1 MTVLEKAK
9 KSVLEAARLLREKPF
24 ESTLAERYFLL
35 NEALDTVKDLP
46 QPLQMGK
53 GLCYILGRASLPIA
67 EHDLLLGRFDD
78 HVPTEEEQARLEKI
92 WSAETNPIVK
102 FNWGHTTLDTETLVN
117 IGISGYIARAEKRI
131 AEVKADASE
140 ELLSYLEGVKYTFEA
155 VRNYIKRYGEAAEKA
170 GLIDCAQV
178 CFSLVKGAPQTF
190 REALQLILF
199 VYNVYL
205 IYAGNEVACLNVGR
219 LDDVLLKLYLK
230 DLEKGMLTEELA
242 GCFIDDFSAKMS
254 LHLGRGEHQMGYLN
268 PDYKETGWLR
278 NHVYDSPGY
287 ISLGGYSNHTDH
299 RTNPLS
305 ILFAKHI
312 HPTLKNP
319 VYICRYTKEDSSK
332 WLDILSEKI
341 KENSSLL
348 IYNDET
354 VIPAHLHIGVE
365 KENAVNYSIHPCNW
379 ADIDGGS
386 VIEGHC
392 GKPLPF
398 ILNEVLHSGRDFKSM
413 EDIYTATEE
422 TYAELLK
429 GRFSEYRKKYSENAP
444 STCSTL
450 SLTECFRRGFIDNID
465 KGAKDRVKYPAVYV
479 YLRNIGT
486 AADMLST
493 VDHLVFREKKYS
505 LQRLVEAADNN
516 FESDLEILKAC
527 KNAPKFGNDDPLADR
542 HAVSLMTRL
551 LDLIDKEATNSQ
563 GIRDVITLNVTIND
577 SNHLEDGEVLN
588 ATVDGRRKGEPLS
601 ENLSPAAGVSHSV
614 TEVMN
619 SVSKLPFDRIHSG
632 ALNIRLSSS
641 ALKAENAERGIRAL
655 METYFGKGGMQ
666 LQFSIVDTNE
676 LYAAQ
681 KNPEKYSDLLVRI
694 TGYSAV
700 FVDMA
705 KGAQDEFIRREELK

>member
-1 MTVLEKAK
+1 MRQKKFRSASADNGGKAMTVLEKAK
-9 KSVLEAARLLREKPF
+9 KSVDEAAKLLREKPF

-53 GLCYILGRASLPIA
+53 GLCYILERASLPIA

-102 FNWGHTTLDTETLVN
+102 FNWGHTTLDTETLVSV
-117 IGISGYIARAEKRI
+117 GISGYIARAEKRI

-155 VRNYIKRYGEAAEKA
+155 VQNYIKRYGEAAEKA

-319 VYICRYTKEDSSK
+319 VYICRYTKDCNEEL
-332 WLDILSEKI
+332 LDILSGKV
-341 KENSSLL
+341 KENASLL
-348 IYNDET
+348 FYNDET

-379 ADIDGGS
+379 ADIDGSS
-386 VIEGHC
+386 VVEGHC

-398 ILNEVLHSGRDFKSM
+398 ILNEVLHQNRTFNSM
-413 EDIYTATEE
+413 DEIYSATEE
-422 TYAELLK
+422 VFAEQLTNTFW
-429 GRFSEYRKKYSENAP
+429 RYRQKYQSDAP
-444 STCSTL
+444 TPCDKL
-450 SLTECFRRGFIDNID
+450 SLTECLRRDAIETAG
-465 KGAKDRVKYPAVYV
+465 KSAKYPPK
-479 YLRNIGT
+479 T
-486 AADMLST
+486 AHKEPVPQSSP
-493 VDHLVFREKKYS
+493 KS
-505 LQRLVEAADNN
+505 SP
-516 FESDLEILKAC
+516 ESFC
-527 KNAPKFGNDDPLADR
+527 K
-542 HAVSLMTRL
+542 
-551 LDLIDKEATNSQ
+551 
-563 GIRDVITLNVTIND
+563 
-577 SNHLEDGEVLN
+577 
-588 ATVDGRRKGEPLS
+588 
-601 ENLSPAAGVSHSV
+601 SPCPS
-614 TEVMN
+614 
-619 SVSKLPFDRIHSG
+619 
-632 ALNIRLSSS
+632 
-641 ALKAENAERGIRAL
+641 
-655 METYFGKGGMQ
+655 
-666 LQFSIVDTNE
+666 
-676 LYAAQ
+676 
-681 KNPEKYSDLLVRI
+681 
-694 TGYSAV
+694 
-700 FVDMA
+700 
-705 KGAQDEFIRREELK
+705 

>member
-9 KSVLEAARLLREKPF
+9 KSVDEAAKLLREKPF

-53 GLCYILGRASLPIA
+53 GLCYILERASLPIA

-102 FNWGHTTLDTETLVN
+102 FNWGHTTLDTETLVSV
-117 IGISGYIARAEKRI
+117 GISGYIARAEKRI

-205 IYAGNEVACLNVGR
+205 IYAGNEVACLHVGR

-278 NHVYDSPGY
+278 NHLYDSPGY

-319 VYICRYTKEDSSK
+319 VYICRYTKDCNEEL
-332 WLDILSEKI
+332 LDILSGKV
-341 KENSSLL
+341 KENASLL
-348 IYNDET
+348 FYNDET

-379 ADIDGGS
+379 ADIDGSS
-386 VIEGHC
+386 VVEGHC

-398 ILNEVLHSGRDFKSM
+398 ILNEVLHQNRTFNSM
-413 EDIYTATEE
+413 DEIYSATEE
-422 TYAELLK
+422 VFAEQLK
-429 GRFSEYRKKYSENAP
+429 NTFWRYRQKYQSDAP
-444 STCSTL
+444 TPCDKL
-450 SLTECFRRGFIDNID
+450 SLTECLRRDAIETAG
-465 KGAKDRVKYPAVYV
+465 KSARERVKYPAVYV

-486 AADMLST
+486 AADMLSA

-505 LQRLVEAADNN
+505 LKELTEAADGN
-516 FESDLEILKAC
+516 FENSLDVLKAC
-527 KNAPKFGNDDPLADR
+527 KNAPKFGRDNQLADSQALR
-542 HAVSLMTRL
+542 LMTSL
-551 LDLIDKEATNSQ
+551 LDLIDKEATNEN
-563 GIRDVITLNVTIND
+563 GVRDVITLNVTIND
-577 SNHLEDGEVLN
+577 SNHLEDGAN
-588 ATVDGRRKGEPLS
+588 FGATVDGRRKGEPLS

-619 SVSKLPFDRIHSG
+619 SVSKLPFDRVHSG

-641 ALKAENAERGIRAL
+641 AL
-655 METYFGKGGMQ
+655 
-666 LQFSIVDTNE
+666 
-676 LYAAQ
+676 
-681 KNPEKYSDLLVRI
+681 
-694 TGYSAV
+694 
-700 FVDMA
+700 
-705 KGAQDEFIRREELK
+705 